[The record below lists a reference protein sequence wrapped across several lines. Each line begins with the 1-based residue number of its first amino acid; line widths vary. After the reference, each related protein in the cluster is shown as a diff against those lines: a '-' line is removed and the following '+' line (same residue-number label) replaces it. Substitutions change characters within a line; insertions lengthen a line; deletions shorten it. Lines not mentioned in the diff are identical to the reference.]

1 MVGMHFLYNLWLYDF
16 KYFEIAFIFS
26 GLLYLIVANGNLI
39 INKLSELFYY
49 WRMLKFFNL
58 N

>member
-49 WRMLKFFNL
+49 
-58 N
+58 